1 MDGSVNLISIA
12 MTVVSLLALGGIFY
26 LVRKLKSENARL
38 ATELDALR
46 HDFNALCSGAVGV
59 NKRVLRLEQR
69 GRDLQH
75 RQDSIEQRQKP
86 SQRPYG
92 EAINLVQKGADE
104 MRLVQE
110 LGLTRSEADLI
121 VMLHGMREAG

>member
-1 MDGSVNLISIA
+1 MEGSVNLISISTTA
-12 MTVVSLLALGGIFY
+12 VSLLALGGIFF

-38 ATELDALR
+38 ASELDTLR
-46 HDFNALCSGAVGV
+46 QDFSVLCSGAVGV

-75 RQDSIEQRQKP
+75 RQDNMEHRQKP

-92 EAINLVQKGADE
+92 EAINRVQKGADATH
-104 MRLVQE
+104 LVE
-110 LGLTRSEADLI
+110 EFGLTRSEADLI